1 MNNVVPTVVE
11 QPAASPKPVF
21 ERGKLKAAGARKA
34 LAAFFVS
41 GLLFSFPGAILPA
54 WGHHRTWDY
63 GVVGGYFLFTVLG
76 VLASTWI
83 APPLLRRKG
92 IGWVLTTTCA
102 LAAIAL
108 LYLAA
113 VSPPFSPWYRM
124 GGLLVLGLAGGT
136 LHSAIFHGI
145 HSIYTHDSAATVN
158 LAGILFGTGCLVMA
172 LLVSGTF
179 FLYTAPSIQILT
191 AVVPALFAVLYARS
205 RFDEHEVPVQAS
217 PRELLRDV
225 RSPGAVLLAL
235 LVFFQ
240 FGNEWA
246 VAGWLAVFV
255 IQRLG
260 ISPATGLSLLALYW
274 FSLLVGRVIAQ
285 SLLPRVSHARILFAS
300 SIAAVFGTLLLLV
313 TNNVSGAVVG
323 ILSIGTGFAAIYP
336 LVVEKIGHRFPDY
349 HPGFYNGLV
358 SLAFAGGLLAPASI
372 GWFASAWGVRAV
384 LGVPFAG
391 SIAVFVLVILIWI
404 EARMEARSSTRP

>member
-1 MNNVVPTVVE
+1 MKDVVPTAFE
-11 QPAASPKPVF
+11 QPVASLTPVL
-21 ERGKLKAAGARKA
+21 ERGRLKTAGARKA
-34 LAAFFVS
+34 LAGFFLS
-41 GLLFSFPGAILPA
+41 GLIFSFPGAILPV

-63 GVVGGYFLFTVLG
+63 SVVGGYFLFTVLG

-92 IGWVLTTTCA
+92 IGWVLTATCT
-102 LAAIAL
+102 LAAVAL

-124 GGLLVLGLAGGT
+124 GGLLVLGIAGGA

-145 HSIYTHDSAATVN
+145 HSIYSHDSAATVN
-158 LAGILFGTGCLVMA
+158 LAGILFGLGCLVMA
-172 LLVSGTF
+172 LLVSETF

-191 AVVPALFAVLYARS
+191 AVVPALYAVLYARS
-205 RFDEHEVPVQAS
+205 RFDEHEVPMQAS

-246 VAGWLAVFV
+246 VAGWLALFI

-274 FSLLVGRVIAQ
+274 FALLVGRVIAQ
-285 SLLPRVSHARILFAS
+285 SMLPRVSHAKILFAS
-300 SIAAVFGTLLLLV
+300 SVAAVFGTLLLLV
-313 TNNVSGAVVG
+313 TNNVGGAVAG
-323 ILSIGTGFAAIYP
+323 ILCIGSGFAPIYP

-372 GWFASAWGVRAV
+372 GWFASEWGVRAV

-391 SIAVFVLVILIWI
+391 SIAVFALVVLIWV
-404 EARMEARSSTRP
+404 EARFEAKSGKAT